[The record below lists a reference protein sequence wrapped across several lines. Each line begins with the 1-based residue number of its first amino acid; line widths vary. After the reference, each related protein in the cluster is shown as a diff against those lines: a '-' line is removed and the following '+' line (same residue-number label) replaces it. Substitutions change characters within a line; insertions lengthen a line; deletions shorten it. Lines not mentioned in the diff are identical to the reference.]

1 MDVRAPSPPAR
12 PIRKS
17 ICRRM
22 RLHGCR
28 FSENGHKRTGR
39 FHIRPRR
46 AQCAESGK
54 SSRARRLQS
63 LKRGRTAMLRKG
75 AGAECRFQNRIAA
88 REFRTFR
95 YVVFLGGGS
104 SRNPRPQRQQITRLP
119 HERTGKE
126 GKWAFSSAVFAP
138 VLFKSLCRAWPPQL
152 SVKSPFLRSLCAR
165 RSLKCACLRRVCRQ
179 GKAAKRRICRSAEY
193 SAADLKATPHK

>member
-39 FHIRPRR
+39 FHIRPCR
-46 AQCAESGK
+46 AQCAEGGK

-63 LKRGRTAMLRKG
+63 LKRGRSAMLRKG

-95 YVVFLGGGS
+95 YVVFLGVGLHGIQDHSGNRLQGFLMSERVKKENGRLAAQSLLLCCS
-104 SRNPRPQRQQITRLP
+104 SLSAAHCLHSFPQRARFCVPCVCAAFPEMRLSAA
-119 HERTGKE
+119 RL
-126 GKWAFSSAVFAP
+126 SAVESCEEKD
-138 VLFKSLCRAWPPQL
+138 LPQ
-152 SVKSPFLRSLCAR
+152 R
-165 RSLKCACLRRVCRQ
+165 
-179 GKAAKRRICRSAEY
+179 
-193 SAADLKATPHK
+193 